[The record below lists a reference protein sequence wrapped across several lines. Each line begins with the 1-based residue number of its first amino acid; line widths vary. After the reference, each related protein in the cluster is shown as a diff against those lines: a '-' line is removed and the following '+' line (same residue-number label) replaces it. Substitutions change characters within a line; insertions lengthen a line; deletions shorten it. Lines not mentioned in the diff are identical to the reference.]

1 MIAPAEGREE
11 DADLFAEIN
20 VTPFVDVMLV
30 LLVVFMM
37 AAPLLVRGIPLEL
50 PKTAGHALGRPT
62 SPIVVSL
69 ARDGSLYLQDQRL
82 RLEELGARLAAL
94 RADRV
99 EPIVYLRAD
108 RSVPYGDVAD
118 IMGQLS
124 AEGFSHVSLLSRTE
138 PSAR

>member
-11 DADLFAEIN
+11 DADFFAEIN

-30 LLVVFMM
+30 LLVVFMV

-50 PKTAGHALGRPT
+50 PKTAGRALGRPT
-62 SPIVVSL
+62 SPVILSL

-82 RLEELGARLAAL
+82 RPEELPSRLAAL
-94 RADRV
+94 HTGRPD
-99 EPIVYLRAD
+99 PIVYLRAD
-108 RSVPYGDVAD
+108 RNVPYGDVAD

-138 PSAR
+138 PPAR